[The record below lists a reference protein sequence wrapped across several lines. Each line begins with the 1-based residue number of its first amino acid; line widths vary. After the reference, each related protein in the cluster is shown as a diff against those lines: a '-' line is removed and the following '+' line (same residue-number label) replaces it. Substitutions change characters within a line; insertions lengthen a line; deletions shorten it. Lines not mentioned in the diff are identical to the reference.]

1 LVTGIT
7 VLAGQAEAAA
17 REEKRLRLKQAED
30 GEDGEGFKT
39 AHGDALLVELH
50 EMT

>member
-1 LVTGIT
+1 MVTGIT
-7 VLAGQAEAAA
+7 ILAVQAEAAA

-30 GEDGEGFKT
+30 GEDGEGFEA